1 MTPSSLLEQLKKE
14 HEAVKK
20 LFKKAEDCDEGKR
33 SDVLQEI
40 KEELVP
46 HARGEEK
53 TIYSLLKEFLDD
65 EQSSKEDINLANEA
79 YEEHRV
85 VDELLKKLESMN
97 SDDERWI
104 AHLKVLKENV
114 EHHIKE
120 EEQEL
125 FDLIRKHFTAD
136 KLTELKAVYM
146 NVKASFT
153 ESLPSQAQIKE
164 RSPSAAATE
173 L

>member
-1 MTPSSLLEQLKKE
+1 MATSNILDQLKNE
-14 HEAVKK
+14 HNEVKR
-20 LFKKAEDCDEGKR
+20 LFKKAEDCEDYKR
-33 SDVLQEI
+33 NDLFQQI

-53 TIYSLLKEFLDD
+53 TIYSLLKERLDAKHAS
-65 EQSSKEDINLANEA
+65 EENINLANEA

-85 VDELLKKLESMN
+85 VDNLLKELEDILP
-97 SDDERWI
+97 SDETWA

-120 EEQEL
+120 EEDEL
-125 FDLIRKHFTAD
+125 FPLIKKHFT
-136 KLTELKAVYM
+136 TEELATVKTLYM
-146 NVKASFT
+146 TAKDTYSET
-153 ESLPSQAQIKE
+153 LPSQSQINE
-164 RSPSAAATE
+164 RRPSAAAQS